1 MVQMLASLLL
11 YVYDYYPNNL
21 SDVEHEKLT
30 IKENI
35 NMQSKSKIKKSEK
48 SKTLDV
54 VFFTL

>member
-35 NMQSKSKIKKSEK
+35 NMQSKSKI
-48 SKTLDV
+48 
-54 VFFTL
+54 